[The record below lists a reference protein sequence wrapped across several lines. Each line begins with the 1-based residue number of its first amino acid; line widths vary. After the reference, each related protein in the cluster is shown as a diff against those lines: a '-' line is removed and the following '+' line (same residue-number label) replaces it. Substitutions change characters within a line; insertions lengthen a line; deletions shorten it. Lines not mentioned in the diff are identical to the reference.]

1 MIFSLVLTGCDLL
14 GGAGNETETESA
26 AVGIT
31 DASDTAEQTDVQTQP
46 PAEKDMFT
54 ADAKSSLQE
63 LQVQIADEKMALGTA
78 FLGTYEGGYS
88 DIMTYIQNLGGDFIG
103 AYPWLAE
110 MPEAQYLSA
119 DGMELYAVVPADGW
133 TVTVSEYFMDPNNDG
148 MPTVGNTFYVG
159 TDPVLLQG
167 NVSDIVP
174 SFCVTAKKGGET
186 VEYFPCL
193 SLENGRLQQND
204 AVYELTPYS

>member
-1 MIFSLVLTGCDLL
+1 MKKNILLLIMIFSLILSGCDLL

-31 DASDTAEQTDVQTQP
+31 DSSDTAEQTDVQTDVQTQP
-46 PAEKDMFT
+46 PTEKDMFT

-63 LQVQIADEKMALGTA
+63 LQVQIADEKTSLGTA
-78 FLGTYEGGYS
+78 FLGTCEGGYS
-88 DIMTYIQNLGGDFIG
+88 DIMTYIQNLGVDFIG

-110 MPEAQYLSA
+110 MPESQYLSA

-148 MPTVGNTFYVG
+148 MPTVGNTLYAG
-159 TDPVLLQG
+159 TDPVLLQAT
-167 NVSDIVP
+167 SAT
-174 SFCVTAKKGGET
+174 SFRRSA
-186 VEYFPCL
+186 
-193 SLENGRLQQND
+193 
-204 AVYELTPYS
+204 